1 MGPNRLNELR
11 PFMSQLIS
19 TFKFTRP
26 MGARPSGQAWTTMIA
41 LTDIEP
47 DTQADLIG
55 AKIAKLQAIP
65 RWNGAKIKL
74 RADLYAM
81 LKFYGYRSFSTDTRD
96 YHLHRVGQSYQYE
109 VPLDKRGHLQPFRGK
124 RVRLVCVWNGRFSV
138 STMVGVVNEID
149 IGRRAIWGFRPRA
162 SLNSP

>member
-1 MGPNRLNELR
+1 
-11 PFMSQLIS
+11 
-19 TFKFTRP
+19 
-26 MGARPSGQAWTTMIA
+26 MIA

-55 AKIAKLQAIP
+55 AKIARLQAIP

-124 RVRLVCVWNGRFSV
+124 RVRLVCVWNGRFNV
-138 STMVGVVNEID
+138 TTMVGVINEID
-149 IGRRAIWGFRPRA
+149 IQRRSIWGFRPRA
-162 SLNSP
+162 SLQSS

>member
-1 MGPNRLNELR
+1 MGSR
-11 PFMSQLIS
+11 PI
-19 TFKFTRP
+19 
-26 MGARPSGQAWTTMIA
+26 GQARATMIA
-41 LTDIEP
+41 VTDIEP

-55 AKIAKLQAIP
+55 AKIAKLQAIS

-81 LKFYGYRSFSTDTRD
+81 LKFYGYRSFSTNTRD

-138 STMVGVVNEID
+138 TTMVGVINEID
-149 IGRRAIWGFRPRA
+149 IGRRAIWGFKRPT
-162 SLNSP
+162 SLKSP

>member
-1 MGPNRLNELR
+1 
-11 PFMSQLIS
+11 
-19 TFKFTRP
+19 
-26 MGARPSGQAWTTMIA
+26 MIA
-41 LTDIEP
+41 VTDIEP

-81 LKFYGYRSFSTDTRD
+81 LKFYGYRSFSTNTRD

-109 VPLDKRGHLQPFRGK
+109 VPLDKRGHLQPFRGQL
-124 RVRLVCVWNGRFSV
+124 VRLVCVWNGRFSV
-138 STMVGVVNEID
+138 STMVGVINEVD
-149 IGRRAIWGFRPRA
+149 IGRRAIGAFKRRA
-162 SLNSP
+162 CASSEQSGP